1 MLQGGLIFVC
11 GSRESLMEVS
21 GRRHNADDVIA
32 TVLAVEPT
40 KFVYRGR
47 YVCQMQST
55 IIYKLFVAELH
66 RVSDVESRSRLRSA
80 SSATLIVRPTLRSSI
95 GDRSFAVAAARTWNS
110 LPPSVTASQSLQT
123 FRKRLKTELFQRS
136 YTTASLP

>member
-1 MLQGGLIFVC
+1 LFLPSITLKTAYAVVLMIILFVVLQGGLIFVC

-47 YVCQMQST
+47 YDCQIS
-55 IIYKLFVAELH
+55 Y
-66 RVSDVESRSRLRSA
+66 
-80 SSATLIVRPTLRSSI
+80 
-95 GDRSFAVAAARTWNS
+95 
-110 LPPSVTASQSLQT
+110 VTV
-123 FRKRLKTELFQRS
+123 
-136 YTTASLP
+136 

>member
-1 MLQGGLIFVC
+1 MILMVVALVTLQGGLIFVC

-47 YVCQMQST
+47 YG
-55 IIYKLFVAELH
+55 
-66 RVSDVESRSRLRSA
+66 R
-80 SSATLIVRPTLRSSI
+80 
-95 GDRSFAVAAARTWNS
+95 
-110 LPPSVTASQSLQT
+110 
-123 FRKRLKTELFQRS
+123 
-136 YTTASLP
+136 